1 MKIVFFFGCMLGL
14 LTADVSGQVDP
25 GEIIENAVK
34 KMALRD
40 VRLDLEVETFDGKGN
55 SKSRE
60 LNVSF
65 ALFDDLKKVLIEIMA
80 PENVRGTRILT
91 TDYPDKK
98 GIIQVYMPS
107 TGKIRKFRANNR
119 RLKMAGSEIPINHFS
134 VAAYADYE
142 ISVAETVTVDGVEYH
157 KIKMNSPDENEF
169 LIVYIRCDGEQL
181 FRVESYDSQ
190 GLLTGVTE
198 LSDYFRIDVPGA
210 GNFYPRQVC
219 VKNLKN
225 GKASNMIIREIVPLN
240 GVKKTDFEL

>member
-1 MKIVFFFGCMLGL
+1 MKITFFFVCIFGL
-14 LTADVSGQVDP
+14 LGAKVNSQGNA

-34 KMALRD
+34 NLALKN
-40 VRLDLEVETFDGKGN
+40 VRLDLDVETFDGKGN

-119 RLKMAGSEIPINHFS
+119 RLKMVGSEIPINHFS
-134 VAAYADYE
+134 AAAYADYE
-142 ISVAETVTVDGVEYH
+142 ISVAETVTVDDIECY
-157 KIKMNSPDENEF
+157 KIKLNSPDKNEF

-181 FRVESYDSQ
+181 FRVESYDSP
-190 GLLTGVTE
+190 GGLTGVTE
-198 LSDYFRIDVPGA
+198 LSEYFRIDVPGA
-210 GNFYPRQVC
+210 GNFYPGQVC

-225 GKASNMIIREIVPLN
+225 GKASNMKIREIVHLDE
-240 GVKKTDFEL
+240 VKKSDFEF